1 MDSKEK
7 ESYKKKEETHRDSI
21 VKIIEFAAKAYG
33 GGNSG
38 GGWKIRALSLF
49 CLLHSHLRINKI
61 RENLFVFLDVLINL
75 GTVLGIQTVNSNTHD
90 RIYSMSINIYIFFKS
105 RKVKRKPL
113 KARLK

>member
-1 MDSKEK
+1 MAVDGKSEL
-7 ESYKKKEETHRDSI
+7 SLS
-21 VKIIEFAAKAYG
+21 
-33 GGNSG
+33 
-38 GGWKIRALSLF
+38 LSLF
-49 CLLHSHLRINKI
+49 CLLHSHLHMYINKI